1 MKTKFKII
9 FSIIVIV
16 SVIVISSVTILS
28 IRKKIDDKT
37 VKIAFYGL
45 SQDLCQAI
53 QQEFLED
60 ERISAKYDLL
70 AAGNVDLGNITNKY
84 DMIFAWNGDVTQSL
98 SKSVERIPS
107 KVFENIPIS
116 LKN

>member
-37 VKIAFYGL
+37 VKIAFY
-45 SQDLCQAI
+45 
-53 QQEFLED
+53 E
-60 ERISAKYDLL
+60 
-70 AAGNVDLGNITNKY
+70 
-84 DMIFAWNGDVTQSL
+84 L
-98 SKSVERIPS
+98 SKSRGKDILIEKII
-107 KVFENIPIS
+107 E
-116 LKN
+116 

>member
-37 VKIAFYGL
+37 VKNARDKIN
-45 SQDLCQAI
+45 SAI
-53 QQEFLED
+53 
-60 ERISAKYDLL
+60 LL
-70 AAGNVDLGNITNKY
+70 IL
-84 DMIFAWNGDVTQSL
+84 FQH
-98 SKSVERIPS
+98 
-107 KVFENIPIS
+107 F
-116 LKN
+116 